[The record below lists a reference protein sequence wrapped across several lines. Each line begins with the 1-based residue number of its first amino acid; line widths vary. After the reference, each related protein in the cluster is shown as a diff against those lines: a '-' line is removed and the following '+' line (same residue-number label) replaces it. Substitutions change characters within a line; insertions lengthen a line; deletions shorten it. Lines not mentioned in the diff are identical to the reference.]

1 MFKPDLTFENAL
13 RFSRFDEDDLL
24 STFSPHPI
32 FLEDRQWPTVEH
44 YVQAQL
50 AANAN
55 HRENIARADTPQ
67 LAYQLGNPWY
77 RRKRKGWKNLRRV
90 LMTRG
95 LYTKCMMYPEVKE
108 FILASGDQLITET
121 SAFDHYWG
129 IGRDLRGENMLGK
142 IWMDIRN
149 KLNNDA
155 HDEKHT
161 GKSIGQI

>member
-1 MFKPDLTFENAL
+1 MFKPNLTFENAL
-13 RFSRFDEDDLL
+13 RFSRFDEEDLL

-32 FLEDRQWPTVEH
+32 LLEDRHWPTVEH
-44 YVQAQL
+44 YFQAQL
-50 AANAN
+50 AAGNG
-55 HRENIARADTPQ
+55 HNIAQAESPQ
-67 LAYQLGNPWY
+67 EAYRLGNPWF

-142 IWMDIRN
+142 VWMDIRG
-149 KLNNDA
+149 KLRGNPSEMA
-155 HDEKHT
+155 TQKYGTSKIE
-161 GKSIGQI
+161 